1 MLDLFSAFNPF
12 GSAFDYMADACQR
25 TILFWDVMRKRGN
38 QAVEHVEAG
47 KPPVLSFRNEVVM
60 DGRTLERPCNYL
72 LLRIL
77 PSPESGVRI
86 DPAKRP
92 FIIVDPRAGHGPG
105 IGGFKPDSQI
115 GNALEAGH
123 PCYFISFLPEPVPGQ
138 TLGDVGVR
146 RSGLHRTGASR
157 CTRTPR
163 ASPASSP
170 TARRAGPSWRWAP
183 SIPT

>member
-1 MLDLFSAFNPF
+1 MPSRLTRFSSSPQPAESSRPDRARSSALAPLAAFNPYS
-12 GSAFDYMADACQR
+12 SAFDYMADAFQR

-38 QAVEHVEAG
+38 QAVEHAEAG
-47 KPPVLSFRNEVVM
+47 KPPVLSFHNEVVM
-60 DGRTLERPCNYL
+60 DGRTLKRPCNYL

-92 FIIVDPRAGHGPG
+92 FVIVDPRAGHGPG

-123 PCYFISFLPEPVPGQ
+123 PC
-138 TLGDVGVR
+138 
-146 RSGLHRTGASR
+146 
-157 CTRTPR
+157 
-163 ASPASSP
+163 
-170 TARRAGPSWRWAP
+170 
-183 SIPT
+183 